1 MYMFGEDFR
10 NTVGY
15 LMNIYILVIVAF
27 VGYNFV
33 KDTERV
39 IYWKRH
45 NLQRGEYFDTST
57 QY

>member
-1 MYMFGEDFR
+1 MSGEDFR
-10 NTVGY
+10 KIMGY

-27 VGYNFV
+27 VGFNFV